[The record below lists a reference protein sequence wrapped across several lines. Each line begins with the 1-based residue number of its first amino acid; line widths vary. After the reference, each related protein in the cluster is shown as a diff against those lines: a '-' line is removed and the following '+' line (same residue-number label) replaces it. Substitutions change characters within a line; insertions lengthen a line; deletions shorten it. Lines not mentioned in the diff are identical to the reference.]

1 MLYAEARLA
10 ALRRKHQ
17 SLLGKIDQERSRPR
31 PDNPRLVE
39 LKHEVLRVTDEIGR
53 VQTREMLVS

>member
-1 MLYAEARLA
+1 MLYGEARLA

-17 SLLGKIDQERSRPR
+17 SLIGKIDQERNLPR

-39 LKHEVLRVTDEIGR
+39 LKHAVLRVTDEIGR
-53 VQTREMLVS
+53 VQTREMLVT

>member
-1 MLYAEARLA
+1 MLYGEARLA
-10 ALRRKHQ
+10 ALRRKRQ
-17 SLLGKIDQERSRPR
+17 SLLSNMDEELSRPR

-53 VQTREMLVS
+53 VQTREMLVT

>member
-1 MLYAEARLA
+1 MLYGEARLA

-17 SLLGKIDQERSRPR
+17 SLLSKIDQERNRPT

-39 LKHEVLRVTDEIGR
+39 LKGEIMRITNEIGR
-53 VQTREMLVS
+53 VQTREMIMS

>member
-1 MLYAEARLA
+1 MLYGEARLA

-17 SLLGKIDQERSRPR
+17 SLIGEIDQELSRPR
-31 PDNPRLVE
+31 LDNPRLVE
-39 LKHEVLRVTDEIGR
+39 LKHEVVRVTDEIGR

>member
-1 MLYAEARLA
+1 MLYGEARLA

-17 SLLGKIDQERSRPR
+17 SLLCKIDQERSRPR

-39 LKHEVLRVTDEIGR
+39 LKHEVLRVMDEIGR
-53 VQTREMLVS
+53 VQTREMLLS